1 MSPNVLDRSP
11 LIANFL
17 EGHGQD
23 MSFEVNGH
31 RYPHYYLLADGIYPK
46 WTIFV
51 QTIHDPQGEKRQ
63 YYAKMQEA
71 ARKDVER
78 CFGVLQSRWGIIQN
92 PSRQWDL
99 NTIKDILMACVIMH
113 NMIIEDERD
122 QELEPIIAEPINV
135 PWRHG
140 PMRRGLNF
148 EDYVQGHEMIRDER
162 SHYMLRNDLMEH
174 LWTLKGNL

>member
-1 MSPNVLDRSP
+1 MMDNNYLTVRREQHEVIGTIYEKDVHNYEVVVDLVRNLHNQVLKLGTIDPGGNNDINVLDRSP

-17 EGHGQD
+17 EGHNQD

-31 RYPHYYLLADGIYPK
+31 RYPYYYLLADGIYPK

-51 QTIHDPQGEKRQ
+51 QTIHDPQREKRQ

-92 PSRQWDL
+92 PSRQ
-99 NTIKDILMACVIMH
+99 
-113 NMIIEDERD
+113 
-122 QELEPIIAEPINV
+122 
-135 PWRHG
+135 
-140 PMRRGLNF
+140 
-148 EDYVQGHEMIRDER
+148 
-162 SHYMLRNDLMEH
+162 
-174 LWTLKGNL
+174 

>member
-1 MSPNVLDRSP
+1 MNYILIYVKFIDQIRVNHGKHQVQCDILLKSCVPEVKPQPWKPPNVLDCIP

-17 EGHGQD
+17 KGHGQD
-23 MSFEVNGH
+23 MSFEVNGQ
-31 RYPHYYLLADGIYPK
+31 RYPHYYLLADGIYSK

-78 CFGVLQSRWGIIQN
+78 CFKILQLRLEIIQN

-99 NTIKDILMACVIMH
+99 NTIKDILMACVTMH

-122 QELEPIIAEPINV
+122 QELQPIITEPINV
-135 PWRHG
+135 P
-140 PMRRGLNF
+140 
-148 EDYVQGHEMIRDER
+148 
-162 SHYMLRNDLMEH
+162 
-174 LWTLKGNL
+174 